1 MEYGHTLERA
11 TTIAREAMV
20 RMTKHAVVPNPDNY
34 AVWYLYASGENTELK
49 QVIDLLITSE
59 QEFTQERN
67 AQVFKRFCSSPFESV
82 PLSIIAERVEAELTT
97 AVATLERANLDAKA
111 YGDTLEAARGKVG
124 NIRRSEDLTQLL
136 SVILSQTRAMAK
148 QSREVERQ
156 LRQSCSEVGQLK
168 EQLDDA
174 RREAM
179 TDALTGIANRKMFD
193 FMLREAAIESV
204 DSGEVLC
211 LLFLDIDH
219 FKQFND
225 NFGHAVGDQ
234 VLKLLAAVL
243 KETCKGQDTPA
254 RYGGE
259 EFAVI
264 LPRTSIENAARLAE
278 NIRQRIAS
286 KPIVNRK
293 TGDQLGRVQVS
304 IGVADFVWGEPVR
317 SLVDRADK
325 ALYQAKNS
333 GRNRVVVQKGEA
345 PVRESLAMGI

>member
-1 MEYGHTLERA
+1 MEYGHSFDKATVIARQALER
-11 TTIAREAMV
+11 MV
-20 RMTKHAVVPNPDNY
+20 RHKVVPNPDNF
-34 AVWYLYASGENTELK
+34 AVWYLYACGENPELR
-49 QVIDLLITSE
+49 QVIDLLITSD
-59 QEFTQERN
+59 QEFSPERS

-82 PLSIIAERVEAELTT
+82 PLSIIAERVEAELGT
-97 AVATLERANLDAKA
+97 ALATLDQANRKAVA
-111 YGDTLEAARGKVG
+111 YGDTLEAASGKVG
-124 NIRRSEDLTQLL
+124 SIRRTEDLTHLL
-136 SVILSQTRAMAK
+136 GVILSQTRAMAK
-148 QSREVERQ
+148 QSRDVERQ
-156 LRQSCSEVGQLK
+156 LRQSCAEVGQLK

-179 TDALTGIANRKMFD
+179 TDALTAIANRKMFD

-204 DSGEVLC
+204 ESGEPLC

-264 LPRTSIENAARLAE
+264 LPRTGIDNAARLAE
-278 NIRQRIAS
+278 NIRERIAS

-293 TGDQLGRVQVS
+293 TGEQLGRVQVS
-304 IGVADFVWGEPVR
+304 IGAAEFAWGEPVR
-317 SLVDRADK
+317 SLVERADK
-325 ALYQAKNS
+325 ALYQAKNT
-333 GRNRVVVQKGEA
+333 GRNRVVVSRSEPGARKA
-345 PVRESLAMGI
+345 LAAG

>member
-1 MEYGHTLERA
+1 MNYGHSFDKA
-11 TTIAREAMV
+11 TAIAQDAMR
-20 RMTKHAVVPNPDNY
+20 RMAEQRVVPNPDNFT
-34 AVWYLYASGENTELK
+34 VWYHYASGENPELR
-49 QVIDLLITSE
+49 QVIDLLITSD

-67 AQVFKRFCSSPFESV
+67 AQVFKRFCSTPIEGA
-82 PLSIIAERVEAELTT
+82 PLSIIAERVEAELTS
-97 AVATLERANLDAKA
+97 ALATLEQASRDTKA

-124 NIRRSEDLTQLL
+124 TIRRTEDLTQLL
-136 SVILSQTRAMAK
+136 GVVLAQTRAMSK
-148 QSREVERQ
+148 QSREVEHQ

-204 DSGEVLC
+204 DSGEVLS

-219 FKQFND
+219 FKRFND

-264 LPRTSIENAARLAE
+264 LPRTRIENAARLAE
-278 NIRQRIAS
+278 TIRQRIAS

-293 TGDQLGRVQVS
+293 TGEQLGRVQVS
-304 IGVADFVWGEPVR
+304 IGVADFHWGEPVR
-317 SLVDRADK
+317 NLIERADK
-325 ALYQAKNS
+325 ALYQAKNT
-333 GRNRVVVQKGEA
+333 GRNRVVVHEVEMVARK
-345 PVRESLAMGI
+345 SLAAGE